1 MRIALVCPYAWDDP
15 GGVQV
20 HVRELGE
27 RLRERDHDVVAL
39 TPSRSPIDARWVRRV
54 GSPVDVPYN
63 ASNAPISP
71 WPGTRRRVRE
81 ELLAFGPDIVHVHE
95 PFAPSASMYAT
106 LARAAPVVATYH
118 SGADRARLFDLAAPS
133 LRRLARR
140 IAVHVAVSERA
151 ASFCRSRVG
160 GTYRVIPNGTD
171 VARFEKAEPADL
183 GPDGRRVLF
192 VGRLHERKGFPTLVS
207 AFEILAGERDDVR
220 LVVAGDG
227 EDRSAID
234 RLSAPS
240 RERVTMLGAVRNEDL
255 PPFHAACDVFAAPSI
270 GGESFGMILVE
281 AMAAGLPVVASDI
294 PGYDEV
300 IADGIDGL
308 LVPPKA
314 PVSLAEAIGRVLD
327 EPELAGRLGAAA
339 RTRARRFDWSV
350 VTEELEEA
358 YRDAI
363 AIGGAPVR

>member
-1 MRIALVCPYAWDDP
+1 VRIALVCPYAWEDP

-27 RLRERDHDVVAL
+27 RLRARGHDVVAL
-39 TPSRSPIDARWVRRV
+39 TPSRGRPDDAWIRNV
-54 GSPVDVPYN
+54 GAALNVPYN

-71 WPGTRRRVRE
+71 WPQTFRNVRA
-81 ELLAFGPDIVHVHE
+81 ELRAFRPDVVHVHE
-95 PFAPSASMYAT
+95 PLTPSASMFAV
-106 LARAAPVVATYH
+106 LAPAAPVVATFH
-118 SGADRARLFDLAAPS
+118 SGADRARLFDLAAPA
-133 LRRLARR
+133 LRRVARRLAVR
-140 IAVHVAVSERA
+140 IAVSERA
-151 ASFCRSRVG
+151 ASFVRSRIG
-160 GTYRVIPNGTD
+160 GTYRVIPNGAD
-171 VARFEKAEPADL
+171 VGRFENAEPADL
-183 GPDGRRVLF
+183 GPGAPRILF

-207 AFEILAGERDDVR
+207 AFGILAADRDDVR

-227 EDRSAID
+227 DDRAAIE
-234 RLSAPS
+234 RLPAAA

-255 PPFHAACDVFAAPSI
+255 PPYHAACDVFVAPSV

-300 IADGIDGL
+300 VADGIDGL
-308 LVPPKA
+308 LVPPRS
-314 PVSLAEAIGRVLD
+314 PVSLAAAIARVLED
-327 EPELAGRLGAAA
+327 PSLAGRLGEAA
-339 RTRARRFDWSV
+339 RARARRFDWSV

-363 AIGGAPVR
+363 AIGRAPLR

>member
-1 MRIALVCPYAWDDP
+1 VRIALVCPYAWDDP

-27 RLRERDHDVVAL
+27 RLLARGHDVVAL
-39 TPSRSPIDARWVRRV
+39 TPARAHPTAQWVRSV
-54 GSPVDVPYN
+54 GTPLNVPYN

-71 WPGTRRRVRE
+71 WPRTAQRVRSALRE
-81 ELLAFGPDIVHVHE
+81 FEPDVVHAHE
-95 PFAPSASMYAT
+95 PLTPSASMFAVLAGVAPSIAT
-106 LARAAPVVATYH
+106 FH
-118 SGADRARLFDLAAPS
+118 SGAERSRLFDMASPALRRVA
-133 LRRLARR
+133 RRLA
-140 IAVHVAVSERA
+140 VSVAVSERA
-151 ASFCRSRVG
+151 ASFVRTRVG
-160 GTYRVIPNGTD
+160 GSFRVIPNGVD
-171 VARFEKAEPADL
+171 LERWERAEPADL
-183 GPDGRRVLF
+183 GPAGRRILF

-207 AFEILAGERDDVR
+207 AFSILAAERDDVR

-227 EDRSAID
+227 EDRTAIERLPAAVRD
-234 RLSAPS
+234 R
-240 RERVTMLGAVRNEDL
+240 VMMLGAVRNEDL
-255 PPFHAACDVFAAPSI
+255 PPVHAACDVFAAPSV

-300 IADGIDGL
+300 VADGIDGL
-308 LVPPKA
+308 LVPPRA

-327 EPELAGRLGAAA
+327 DGALAA
-339 RTRARRFDWSV
+339 RVGEAARARARRFDWSV

-363 AIGGAPVR
+363 AIGRPQLR

>member
-1 MRIALVCPYAWDDP
+1 VCPYAWEDA

-27 RLRERDHDVVAL
+27 RLRARGHDAVAL
-39 TPSRSPIDARWVRRV
+39 SPARQAPSVSWVRRV
-54 GSPVDVPYN
+54 GAPLNVPYN

-71 WPGTRRRVRE
+71 WPGTFRNVRA
-81 ELLAFGPDIVHVHE
+81 ELGDFGPDVVHVHE
-95 PFAPSASMYAT
+95 PLTPSASMFAV
-106 LARAAPVVATYH
+106 LAGVAPAVATFH
-118 SGADRARLFDLAAPS
+118 SGADRSRLFDLAAPA

-140 IAVHVAVSERA
+140 LAVCIAVSERA
-151 ASFCRSRVG
+151 ASFVRARIG
-160 GTYRVIPNGTD
+160 GAYRVIPNGAD

-183 GPDGRRVLF
+183 GPGGPRILF

-207 AFEILAGERDDVR
+207 AFGILAAERDDVR

-227 EDRSAID
+227 EDRTAIE
-234 RLSAPS
+234 RLPATARS
-240 RERVTMLGAVRNEDL
+240 RVTMLGAVRNEDL
-255 PPFHAACDVFAAPSI
+255 PPYHAACDVLVAPSV

-281 AMAAGLPVVASDI
+281 AMAAGLPVIASDI

-308 LVPPKA
+308 LVPPRA
-314 PVSLAEAIGRVLD
+314 PVSLAEAIGRVLKD
-327 EPELAGRLGAAA
+327 PGLGARLGEAA
-339 RTRARRFDWSV
+339 RARARRFDWSV

-363 AIGGAPVR
+363 AIGRAPLR